1 MANNTCPQCGAPV
14 PMRAGGMPY
23 AVCGYCQT
31 VIAREGMRDIGKS
44 ALLPYDISPIQLGT
58 GGAVDGARF
67 TVVGRVRWGWAD
79 GAWNE
84 WLLQLSDGSTR
95 WLGEAMGQFQILAE
109 REDVAARL
117 PADLRLGFTIEVDGQ
132 SLTATD
138 IKTVTC
144 LGAEGDLPF
153 PTPADWQVESIDF
166 RSPTGAA
173 LSVQRDKVG
182 VSAYVGRYVDLPELR
197 PSRLRAVEDWVI
209 PDNLAETG
217 R

>member
-14 PMRAGGMPY
+14 PMRSGGMPY

-31 VIAREGMRDIGKS
+31 VIARDGMREIGKA

-95 WLGEAMGQFQILAE
+95 WLGEAMGQFQLLAE
-109 REDVAARL
+109 REDVARRL
-117 PADLRLGFTIEVDGQ
+117 PDTIPLGFTIEVDGET
-132 SLTATD
+132 LAATD
-138 IKTVTC
+138 IKCVTC
-144 LGAEGDLPF
+144 LGGEGDLPF
-153 PTPADWQVESIDF
+153 PTPKDWQVESIDF
-166 RSPTGAA
+166 RSASGAA
-173 LSVQRDKVG
+173 LSVQRNG
-182 VSAYVGRYVDLPELR
+182 LEVSAYAGRYVELPELR
-197 PSRLRAVEDWVI
+197 PSRLRTVEDWAI